1 MGSYKKPE
9 KKMWTRIAVL
19 AMAGLM
25 IAGAII
31 LPFLR

>member
-1 MGSYKKPE
+1 MSNKPE

-19 AMAGLM
+19 VVAVVM
-25 IAGAII
+25 IAGVLI